1 MCFEC
6 RGFRAMQNAA
16 VCDLQ
21 AEEATFAAT
30 AGKATGEVKFAVL
43 CTAYSKTIL
52 SGRSYSHVALPQN
65 DF

>member
-1 MCFEC
+1 
-6 RGFRAMQNAA
+6 MQNAA